1 MLASMSNYLSAF
13 ILAGCR
19 PLAWF
24 LLARCL
30 ALADASPALRAISIL
45 RAFDSFLALAS
56 PPIVANSFNVM
67 LAILQARY
75 IGRQM
80 KLAIISL
87 MAGVFGWLLCYGAMK
102 TAEQIAKPNRGRIE
116 AMQ

>member
-1 MLASMSNYLSAF
+1 MF
-13 ILAGCR
+13 ILDLFFGA
-19 PLAWF
+19 
-24 LLARCL
+24 ARFL
-30 ALADASPALRAISIL
+30 ALADANPALRAISIR

-67 LAILQARY
+67 LAILQARC
-75 IGRQM
+75 IGVNM

-102 TAEQIAKPNRGRIE
+102 TAEQIAKPYRDRIE